1 LTYISLAVY
10 KRELIV
16 VNDMDDFTR
25 YYCFSKKQKQGQIL
39 NYKPLPAVEETE
51 DDQKPAVEF
60 EPEVEIAPDDDI
72 L

>member
-1 LTYISLAVY
+1 MTYISLAVY
-10 KRELIV
+10 KRELVV

-39 NYKPLPAVEETE
+39 NIRPVPVAEEAE
-51 DDQKPAVEF
+51 DDQKPAIEF
-60 EPEVEIAPDDDI
+60 EHVVEAAPDEDE

>member
-39 NYKPLPAVEETE
+39 SDKPLPAVEETE
-51 DDQKPAVEF
+51 DEQKPVIEF
-60 EPEVEIAPDDDI
+60 EPEVEVLPDDDV

>member
-1 LTYISLAVY
+1 MTYISLAVY
-10 KRELIV
+10 KRELVV

-39 NYKPLPAVEETE
+39 NDRPAPVVEEAEDEHKGAIAFVPEIEVTPDE
-51 DDQKPAVEF
+51 DD
-60 EPEVEIAPDDDI
+60 